1 MKTPFEN
8 WEEKSRALERIL
20 ESGRTYFNLEEIL
33 TIIESYRK
41 YDRSATR
48 ASKEIPYSN
57 STIIK
62 YWRRA
67 GFEIGKR
74 GRLLDSRE
82 IQEIEEACN
91 TYNGNA
97 CRASKKIDFS
107 VPTIIKYWKKA
118 GFNTKRGRKRGG
130 ENRTYSEGYQKY
142 KQLIGEGH
150 GQSKIKEELGISRQA
165 VSYYLNYHPELRK
178 LYDEKHKK

>member
-8 WEEKSRALERIL
+8 WEEELSALEKIL
-20 ESGRTYFNLEEIL
+20 ESGWVHFRLEDIK
-33 TIIESYRK
+33 TIIKAYK
-41 YDRSATR
+41 TNHGSANR

-82 IQEIEEACN
+82 IQEIEEAYN

-97 CRASKKIDFS
+97 CRASKEIDFS

-118 GFNTKRGRKRGG
+118 GFNTKRGRKRG
-130 ENRTYSEGYQKY
+130 EKNRTYSEGYQKY
-142 KQLIGEGH
+142 KQLIEEGKS
-150 GQSKIKEELGISRQA
+150 QSKIKEELGISRQA